1 MSDYR
6 KGREDAS
13 KDVKE
18 ALMAAFGIA
27 YIDTCERVVAAA
39 LGE

>member
-1 MSDYR
+1 MSEYHR
-6 KGREDAS
+6 GREDAAR
-13 KDVKE
+13 DVKE
-18 ALMAAFGIA
+18 ALMAVFGVA